1 MARILVIDDDDTV
14 VATVRLMLEADGH
27 EVRQVESGTGTG
39 TLDALKREAI
49 DLVITDLLM
58 PEQDGIEIIKQI
70 GGLPNP
76 PPVLAI
82 SGGGVASEELY
93 LRAAGAL
100 GAADTLSKP
109 FTSKSLLGKV
119 DMLLKQRKGA

>member
-1 MARILVIDDDDTV
+1 MARILVIDDDEI
-14 VATVRLMLEADGH
+14 VAATIRMMLESGGH
-27 EVRQVESGTGTG
+27 EVRQLEHGAQA
-39 TLDALKREAI
+39 LDMLKQEAI

-70 GGLPNP
+70 GTLADA

-82 SGGGVASEELY
+82 SGGGVAGNELY

-100 GAADTLSKP
+100 GAADTLPKP
-109 FTSKSLLGKV
+109 FTSKSLLAKV
-119 DMLLKQRKGA
+119 ELLLKPRRGM

>member
-1 MARILVIDDDDTV
+1 MARILVIDDDEIV
-14 VATVRLMLEADGH
+14 VATIRLMLEAGGH
-27 EVRQVESGTGTG
+27 EVRQVEPGSVA
-39 TLDALKREAI
+39 LDALKRESI

-70 GGLPNP
+70 GRLPDA

-82 SGGGVASEELY
+82 SGGGVAGHELY

-100 GAADTLSKP
+100 GAADTLPKP
-109 FTSKSLLGKV
+109 FTSKNLLGKV

>member
-1 MARILVIDDDDTV
+1 MARILVIDDDTV
-14 VATVRLMLEADGH
+14 AATIRMMLEGGGH
-27 EVRQVESGTGTG
+27 EVRQLDQGARAM
-39 TLDALKREAI
+39 DALKQERI

-70 GGLPNP
+70 GTLADA

-82 SGGGVASEELY
+82 SGGGVAGNQLY

-109 FTSKSLLGKV
+109 FTSKSLLAKV
-119 DMLLKQRKGA
+119 ELLLKQRKGV

>member
-1 MARILVIDDDDTV
+1 MARILVIDDDEIV
-14 VATVRLMLEADGH
+14 VATIRLMLEAGGH
-27 EVRQVESGTGTG
+27 EVRQVEQGSVAI
-39 TLDALKREAI
+39 DALKREAI

-70 GGLPNP
+70 GSLPDA

-82 SGGGVASEELY
+82 SGGGVAGNQIY

-100 GAADTLSKP
+100 GAAETLSKP

-119 DMLLKQRKGA
+119 DMLLKQRKGS

>member
-1 MARILVIDDDDTV
+1 MARILVIDDDETV
-14 VATVRLMLEADGH
+14 VATIRLMLETGGH
-27 EVRQVESGTGTG
+27 EVRQVEPGTGA
-39 TLDALKREAI
+39 LDAIRREPV

-70 GGLPNP
+70 GALKDA

-82 SGGGVASEELY
+82 SGGGVAGNELY

-100 GAADTLSKP
+100 GAADTLPKP

-119 DMLLKQRKGA
+119 EMLLRQRKGA